1 MCMHFIPCVLYYDNC
16 YHVLHVQ
23 VVWTLA
29 QIFYSYSDFVIVK

>member
-1 MCMHFIPCVLYYDNC
+1 MCTHFIPCVLYYDKC

-29 QIFYSYSDFVIVK
+29 QISFLQ